1 MGMMEVCGAL
11 TGGLMLA
18 GLKNSA
24 GVESPG
30 TTKGSTYKL
39 NRTLGQA
46 FQQSTGSVLCH
57 ELKGRDTGTPLCP
70 VIPVFSR
77 VPRTCRKISII
88 SKINKSS
95 QVFHVH
101 HTKISLERAFLYSGS
116 IFIAFPDSLMLTK
129 STKKIQAR
137 VTNDYTNSSG
147 FSKICE

>member
-1 MGMMEVCGAL
+1 MSQSRVEHAIALHQKGYNCAQAVICTYADLFGIDEQTAYKMSEGFGLGMGMMEVCGAL

-30 TTKGSTYKL
+30 TT

-70 VIPVFSR
+70 CD
-77 VPRTCRKISII
+77 TCIQQGAQLVEKYLL
-88 SKINKSS
+88 S
-95 QVFHVH
+95 Q
-101 HTKISLERAFLYSGS
+101 K
-116 IFIAFPDSLMLTK
+116 
-129 STKKIQAR
+129 
-137 VTNDYTNSSG
+137 
-147 FSKICE
+147 

>member
-1 MGMMEVCGAL
+1 MSQSRVEHAIALHQKGYNCAQAVICTYADLFGIDEQTAYKMSEGFGLGMGMMEVCGAL

-46 FQQSTGSVLCH
+46 FQQSTGSVLWH

-70 VIPVFSR
+70 CD
-77 VPRTCRKISII
+77 TCIQQGAQLVEKYLL
-88 SKINKSS
+88 S
-95 QVFHVH
+95 Q
-101 HTKISLERAFLYSGS
+101 K
-116 IFIAFPDSLMLTK
+116 
-129 STKKIQAR
+129 
-137 VTNDYTNSSG
+137 
-147 FSKICE
+147 